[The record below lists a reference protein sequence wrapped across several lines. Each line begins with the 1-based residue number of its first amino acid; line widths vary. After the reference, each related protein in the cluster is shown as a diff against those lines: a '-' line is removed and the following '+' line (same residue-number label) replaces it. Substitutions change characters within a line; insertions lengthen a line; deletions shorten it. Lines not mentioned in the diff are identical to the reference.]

1 LQAYEDTLKAYEDSK
16 EILQSNAAMVE
27 ELVALLDMQ
36 ATQSYLNMAG
46 MASAQTVIRDSVVNY
61 NTITQHI
68 TMANDFPNVEHV
80 QDIKEAI
87 EELILSASQYTN
99 SDDQFARPNK
109 QGGGGGGGGGRKA
122 KSSPTPI

>member
-1 LQAYEDTLKAYEDSK
+1 
-16 EILQSNAAMVE
+16 MVE
-27 ELVALLDMQ
+27 ELAALLDMQ
-36 ATQSYLNMAG
+36 ATQSYLNMAA

-109 QGGGGGGGGGRKA
+109 QGGGGGGGGSRKI
-122 KSSPTPI
+122 KSSPVPI